1 MLFNAKVLSIA
12 ENGGLTTGNTK
23 VIFLHIPKTAGT
35 SIEESLKKTLGNSYG
50 RHYNIRQ
57 IQKTLNDDGYGET
70 VDEYKIFTVV
80 RNPFDRIIS
89 TWRWWSFHQDGWITR
104 PFQKSTAP
112 FTSFYHYV
120 RMIKSYYDGDFE
132 FTGPDLNKIKVV
144 EDLAPLT
151 QSHIERL
158 DWWLSRDDGTTVEC
172 DFLKFENLKNEWERY
187 KEVLNVT
194 RFLPH
199 KNGSSTIP
207 FSKSR
212 SLYNDESHG
221 IVSEIYKD
229 EIERFDYE

>member
-1 MLFNAKVLSIA
+1 MIFNETHNELFDHVGDI
-12 ENGGLTTGNTK
+12 G
-23 VIFLHIPKTAGT
+23 
-35 SIEESLKKTLGNSYG
+35 IEIVYFNQVG
-50 RHYNIRQ
+50 
-57 IQKTLNDDGYGET
+57 
-70 VDEYKIFTVV
+70 F
-80 RNPFDRIIS
+80 S
-89 TWRWWSFHQDGWITR
+89 T
-104 PFQKSTAP
+104 
-112 FTSFYHYV
+112 
-120 RMIKSYYDGDFE
+120 
-132 FTGPDLNKIKVV
+132 DLNKIKVV

-172 DFLKFENLKNEWERY
+172 DFLKFENLKNEWDRY